1 MRSYKNIARVVR
13 PHGKKGEVLVQPL
26 RGLPFLL
33 TQGLCVALTPPQLK
47 GDRFRTVR
55 SVLHRGDDALVS
67 LSGIESIDDAEA
79 VSGCFVLAA
88 VDDLDLGPLDVAFDD
103 LIGRGVSDERY
114 GQVGRIV
121 EVLETPA
128 NDVWVLRGDY
138 GEVLLPVIE
147 QVVDNIPEDGPIEVH
162 VLDGLIETDR

>member
-1 MRSYKNIARVVR
+1 MRSYKNIACVVR

-33 TQGLCVALTPPQLK
+33 TEGLRVVLTPPQLK
-47 GDRFRTVR
+47 GDRLRTVR
-55 SVLHRGDDALVS
+55 SVSVRGDDALVS

-79 VSGCFVLAA
+79 FSGCFVLAA

-103 LIGRGVSDERY
+103 LIGRTVFDGRY

-128 NDVWVLRGDY
+128 NDVWVLHGGY

-147 QVVDNIPEDGPIEVH
+147 QVVDSIPQDGPIEVH
-162 VLDGLIETDR
+162 VLDGLIESHR

>member
-33 TQGLCVALTPPQLK
+33 TQGLRVALTPPQLK
-47 GDRFRTVR
+47 GVRFRTVR
-55 SVLHRGDDALVS
+55 SVSVRGDDALVS
-67 LSGIESIDDAEA
+67 LSGIDSIDDAEA
-79 VSGCFVLAA
+79 VSGCFILAA
-88 VDDLDLGPLDVAFDD
+88 VDDLDLGPLDVAFDE
-103 LIGRGVSDERY
+103 LIGRAVLDDRY
-114 GQVGRIV
+114 GEIGHIF

-128 NDVWVLRGDY
+128 NDVWVLQGDY

-147 QVVDNIPEDGPIEVH
+147 QVVDSIPQDGPIEVH
-162 VLDGLIETDR
+162 VLDGLIESHR